1 MPNTE
6 GGRKRCASARGVW
19 YGDFGG
25 STFGERRG
33 KAVQFGELMMVYYV
47 FGFSMTWWSCHSVI
61 VFTNKARYI
70 ITS

>member
-1 MPNTE
+1 
-6 GGRKRCASARGVW
+6 VW